1 MKHLNDSGKFWK
13 IIKPFFSDKGMN
25 SKKMITIEKEK
36 LVTEERPIAEGLNNY
51 FVDIS
56 KSLNLKDS
64 SVSNVDNTGSN
75 RRHSRKN
82 VLFEDHVSVKIIREK
97 NTDNEDYVSSQSQM
111 MNSK

>member
-1 MKHLNDSGKFWK
+1 MKHLNDSVKFWK
-13 IIKPFFSDKGMN
+13 IIKHFFSDKGMN
-25 SKKMITIEKEK
+25 SKKMITNEKEK
-36 LVTEERPIAEGLNNY
+36 LLTEERPIAEGLNNY